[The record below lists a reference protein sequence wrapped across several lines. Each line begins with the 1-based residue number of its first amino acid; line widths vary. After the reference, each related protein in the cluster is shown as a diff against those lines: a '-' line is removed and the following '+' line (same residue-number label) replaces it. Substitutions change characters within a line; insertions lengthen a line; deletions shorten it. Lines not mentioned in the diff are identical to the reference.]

1 MSQAD
6 SDVKNELFGSL
17 NIILK
22 FIKPYN
28 GNRETLNAFL
38 NNCQNAFDLATGT
51 QQSVVLKYI
60 LSQLEGRA
68 ELACA
73 IKDFKSWSSLKEF
86 LKSQFGERKHY
97 AHLLTDLQECKQNS
111 NETVSQF
118 ALRVESCLSQL
129 LTEVNM
135 SCPRTAELPGR
146 LSAMEDLALQ
156 SFILGLNHRISLV
169 VRCQSPNTLNEA
181 INLAISE
188 EKLLQYMNKHNPPK
202 HNVNQFKNDSSPR
215 NNHNHNHYRKFP
227 QPGPSNKFE
236 NNRFSSVVCRYC
248 KTPGHTIDRCK
259 KREYNNNKF
268 KFQQGRPIHY
278 TDYHQDN
285 INDATEGH
293 DEVDL
298 N

>member
-1 MSQAD
+1 MSR
-6 SDVKNELFGSL
+6 SECDVKNEMTESL

-38 NNCQNAFDLATGT
+38 NNCQNAIDLASSN

-60 LSQLEGRA
+60 ISQLEGRA
-68 ELACA
+68 ELACS
-73 IKDFKSWSSLKEF
+73 IKEFTSWPTLKEF

-97 AHLLTDLQECKQNS
+97 AHLLTDLQECKQNQ
-111 NETVSQF
+111 NETVSQY

-135 SCPRTAELPGR
+135 SCPRTAELIGR

-156 SFILGLNHRISLV
+156 SFILGLNPKISLV
-169 VRCQSPNTLNEA
+169 VRCQNPNSLNEA
-181 INLAISE
+181 INIAISE
-188 EKLLQYMNKHNPPK
+188 EKLVHFINKRNPSG
-202 HNVNQFKNDSSPR
+202 NNLNQLRSGKPTNSQ
-215 NNHNHNHYRKFP
+215 NHF
-227 QPGPSNKFE
+227 NKFSHQGTPNFSKFT
-236 NNRFSSVVCRYC
+236 NNKFSSIVCRYC

-259 KREYNNNKF
+259 KREYNNNRF
-268 KFQQGRPIHY
+268 KFQPSRPINY
-278 TDYHQDN
+278 MNYNQDN
-285 INDATEGH
+285 ANVVTEGH
-293 DEVDL
+293 DEIDL

>member
-1 MSQAD
+1 MSTD
-6 SDVKNELFGSL
+6 SDVKTEMFESL
-17 NIILK
+17 NIILR

-38 NNCQNAFDLATGT
+38 NNCQNAFDLATGS
-51 QQSVVLKYI
+51 QQGIVLKYI

-73 IKDFKSWSSLKEF
+73 IKDFKSWPSLKEF

-97 AHLLTDLQECKQNS
+97 AHLLTDLQECKQGH

-118 ALRVESCLSQL
+118 ALKVESCLSQL

-156 SFILGLNHRISLV
+156 SFILGLNPRISLV

-188 EKLLQYMNKHNPPK
+188 EKLLQYINKHNPPK
-202 HNVNQFKNDSSPR
+202 HNVGQFKNDNSPR
-215 NNHNHNHYRKFP
+215 NNYNNHRKVP
-227 QPGPSNKFE
+227 QQGPSNRPD

-248 KTPGHTIDRCK
+248 KTPGHTIDRCR

-268 KFQQGRPIHY
+268 NFQQARPVHY
-278 TDYHQDN
+278 TNYNQDN
-285 INDATEGH
+285 INNTTDGH